1 MSIDAKEKQ
10 VLLLHV
16 TRHARR
22 VSLELKRSFLFHFF
36 ISHDKKDLKD
46 LAGQISKF
54 IRFKNLVRYMNIE
67 NLRMLE
73 EKLNIFE
80 DEIKKI
86 EKEFEFKSYI
96 KNKGKTNVQRKKNL
110 ENKKGKLTYPKETE
124 DLSCKKAPKNKLL
137 QMATG

>member
-1 MSIDAKEKQ
+1 MDIKEKQ
-10 VLLLHV
+10 VLILHV
-16 TRHARR
+16 TRRAKR
-22 VSLELKRSFLFHFF
+22 VFLELKRSFLFHFF

-46 LAGQISKF
+46 LTKQISKF
-54 IRFKNLVRYMNIE
+54 NRFNNLVRNMNVE

-80 DEIKKI
+80 DDIKRV

-96 KNKGKTNVQRKKNL
+96 KNKSKTNIQRKKNL

>member
-1 MSIDAKEKQ
+1 MNIDAKEKH
-10 VLLLHV
+10 VLILHV
-16 TRHARR
+16 TRHAKR

-46 LAGQISKF
+46 LAKKIYKF
-54 IRFKNLVRYMNIE
+54 NRFNNLVKNMNVE

-96 KNKGKTNVQRKKNL
+96 KNKSKTNVQRKKNL
-110 ENKKGKLTYPKETE
+110 ENKKGKLTRPKETE
-124 DLSCKKAPKNKLL
+124 DLSCRKAPKNRLL